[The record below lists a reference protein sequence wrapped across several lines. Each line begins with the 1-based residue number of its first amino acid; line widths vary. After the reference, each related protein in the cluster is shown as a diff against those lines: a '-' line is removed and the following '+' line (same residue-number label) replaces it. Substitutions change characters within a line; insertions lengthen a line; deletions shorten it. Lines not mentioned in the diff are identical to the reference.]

1 MEIVKTNRPMTLAQM
16 KFCKQLEQSD
26 RSGQALQDP
35 VWPLEPPLP
44 NAWCPSHRLA
54 ASQ

>member
-35 VWPLEPPLP
+35 VVAPGAPTPQCL
-44 NAWCPSHRLA
+44 
-54 ASQ
+54 SQ